1 MLELE
6 VLEVRVIIVQFL
18 IFQKEPFAILIF
30 FFFFDGTFNLVLKL
44 VFWIFKTFLLQSF
57 SQRI

>member
-30 FFFFDGTFNLVLKL
+30 FFFFLTEPLIWSWN
-44 VFWIFKTFLLQSF
+44 
-57 SQRI
+57 